1 MTINKNQFLEM
12 AKKILRH
19 GEGLRDQP
27 IMHPTREWFIGLG
40 IGIGIFMV
48 VAAGSAY
55 TYWNNKEININ
66 FPEDTTEVTTYRES
80 QVKDALKQYRARDT
94 DRESLVSQFSLAAPA
109 PVTPE
114 ATTTNPFIATSTASI
129 TAQ

>member
-12 AKKILRH
+12 TKKILRH
-19 GEGLRDQP
+19 GDGLRDQP
-27 IMHPTREWFIGLG
+27 IMHPTREWFIGIG

-48 VAAGSAY
+48 VAVGSAY
-55 TYWNNKEININ
+55 TYWNNKEVNIT

-94 DRESLVSQFSLAAPA
+94 DRESLVSQFSPAAPA

-114 ATTTNPFIATSTASI
+114 ATTTNSSVVTSTAS
-129 TAQ
+129 TTVQ